1 MPTLSEATST
11 LAIRCEGIGKRYRIG
26 QQEQYRT
33 LRDTIAN
40 VARAPFRQLTA
51 ALKGPSQTAREKAH
65 LWALKDI
72 SLEIQHGEV
81 VGIIGRNGSG
91 KSTLLKILSQIT
103 KPTKGS
109 AEIRGRVGTLLE
121 VGAGFHP
128 ELTGRENIYLNGAI
142 LGMARREID
151 RKFDEIV
158 EFSECSRMLDTPLKH
173 YSSGMYVRLA
183 FAVAAH
189 LETEI
194 LIVDEVLAVGDAG
207 FQKKCLGKIG
217 DVANQG
223 RTVLFV
229 SHNMLA
235 VDSLCTR
242 AICLHDGR
250 MVFEGTPAGVTAR
263 YLQEWLPTMDEVVYD
278 DIRTAPGNEEI
289 KLHRVRVRPRDGTPK
304 SHLTVRMPLIVEF
317 EYWKMKEHSHV
328 DLGAEIFNEH
338 GIMVFATGKWG
349 EPAAPQGLLRSSFV
363 IPANL
368 MNSGTYRIHMLAFH
382 RGHTLIDDWEDIV
395 TFEVHDAGSE
405 LRGPYYEY
413 WPGAVRPNLEW
424 QSEFI
429 GSIEEGTSARN
440 GELMLTSLKR
450 RVVRGLAAAQAH
462 LSKDEDAGGN
472 VKLVPPIETEHVEL
486 LFDPDFRRSVEQ
498 VQDFTCLDIVR
509 LANLWTIVKMVGAG
523 TFLEVGSFR
532 GGTAL
537 HICNAMEGRDASFYS
552 IDPFETGGFQE
563 LTESDQAWKPSDFTN
578 THYDA
583 VSALLAPK
591 PIAKVIRGLFPAAAE
606 QLDLHNIALCQLE
619 VDIYNA
625 TFNSLEYLLPT
636 GAKRSDRC

>member
-1 MPTLSEATST
+1 MQTLSEAKST

-26 QQEQYRT
+26 QQEPYRT

-40 VARAPFRQLTA
+40 AARAPFRQLTA
-51 ALKGPSQTAREKAH
+51 ALKGTSQEARAGAH
-65 LWALKDI
+65 LWALKDL

-103 KPTKGS
+103 RPTKGL

-158 EFSECSRMLDTPLKH
+158 EFSECSQMLDTPLKH

-194 LIVDEVLAVGDAG
+194 LIVDEVLAVGDAA

-217 DVANQG
+217 DVAHAG

-242 AICLHDGR
+242 AICLHDGQ
-250 MVFEGTPAGVTAR
+250 MVFEGTPAAATSR

-278 DIRTAPGNEEI
+278 DIKTAPGNEDI
-289 KLHRVRVRPRDGTPK
+289 RLHSARVRPRDGSPK
-304 SHLTVRMPLIVEF
+304 SHITVRTPLIAEF
-317 EYWKMKEHSHV
+317 EYWKLKERSCL
-328 DLGAEIFNEH
+328 DLVAEIWNEH
-338 GIMVFATGKWG
+338 GIMVFATGKLG
-349 EPAAPQGLLRSSFV
+349 VPASPQGLLRGSV
-363 IPANL
+363 IIPADL
-368 MNSGTYRIHMLAFH
+368 MNIGTYRVRLVVILGGVTEIAE
-382 RGHTLIDDWEDIV
+382 WEDVV
-395 TFEVHDAGSE
+395 TFEVHDAASE
-405 LRGPYYEY
+405 LRGSYHGH

-424 QSEFI
+424 KTEFI
-429 GSIEEGTSARN
+429 RSLEE
-440 GELMLTSLKR
+440 
-450 RVVRGLAAAQAH
+450 
-462 LSKDEDAGGN
+462 
-472 VKLVPPIETEHVEL
+472 ETENAC
-486 LFDPDFRRSVEQ
+486 SV
-498 VQDFTCLDIVR
+498 R
-509 LANLWTIVKMVGAG
+509 
-523 TFLEVGSFR
+523 
-532 GGTAL
+532 
-537 HICNAMEGRDASFYS
+537 
-552 IDPFETGGFQE
+552 
-563 LTESDQAWKPSDFTN
+563 
-578 THYDA
+578 
-583 VSALLAPK
+583 
-591 PIAKVIRGLFPAAAE
+591 
-606 QLDLHNIALCQLE
+606 
-619 VDIYNA
+619 
-625 TFNSLEYLLPT
+625 
-636 GAKRSDRC
+636 

>member
-1 MPTLSEATST
+1 LPTLSEAKST

-26 QQEQYRT
+26 QQEPYRT

-40 VARAPFRQLTA
+40 AARAPFRHLTA
-51 ALKGPSQTAREKAH
+51 ALKGPSQTARAKAH

-103 KPTKGS
+103 RPTKGL

-194 LIVDEVLAVGDAG
+194 LIVDEVLAVGDAA

-217 DVANQG
+217 DVAHAG

-235 VDSLCTR
+235 VESLCTR
-242 AICLHDGR
+242 AICLHDGQ
-250 MVFEGTPAGVTAR
+250 MVFEGTPAMVTSR

-278 DIRTAPGNEEI
+278 DIKTAPGNEHI
-289 KLHRVRVRPRDGTPK
+289 RLHRARVRPSDGSPK
-304 SHLTVRMPLIVEF
+304 SHITVRMPLIVEC
-317 EYWKMKEHSHV
+317 EYWKLTERSCL
-328 DLGAEIFNEH
+328 DLVAQIWNEH
-338 GIMVFATGKWG
+338 GIMAFATGRIG
-349 EPAAPQGLLRSSFV
+349 AAAAPHGLLRGSFI
-363 IPANL
+363 IPGDLLNTG
-368 MNSGTYRIHMLAFH
+368 NYRIGLVVVLGGTEDIAE
-382 RGHTLIDDWEDIV
+382 WEDV
-395 TFEVHDAGSE
+395 VAFEVHDTASE
-405 LRGPYYEY
+405 LRGTHNGY

-424 QSEFI
+424 KTEFI
-429 GSIEEGTSARN
+429 SPLE
-440 GELMLTSLKR
+440 K
-450 RVVRGLAAAQAH
+450 
-462 LSKDEDAGGN
+462 
-472 VKLVPPIETEHVEL
+472 ETENL
-486 LFDPDFRRSVEQ
+486 CSV
-498 VQDFTCLDIVR
+498 R
-509 LANLWTIVKMVGAG
+509 
-523 TFLEVGSFR
+523 
-532 GGTAL
+532 
-537 HICNAMEGRDASFYS
+537 
-552 IDPFETGGFQE
+552 
-563 LTESDQAWKPSDFTN
+563 
-578 THYDA
+578 
-583 VSALLAPK
+583 
-591 PIAKVIRGLFPAAAE
+591 
-606 QLDLHNIALCQLE
+606 
-619 VDIYNA
+619 
-625 TFNSLEYLLPT
+625 
-636 GAKRSDRC
+636 